1 MISCRLFNL
10 AMVGFVVVLCCCPAR
25 SLYRLSPVEERFVK
39 MCFAMDQLKA
49 PLPPHPLHWK
59 WCGDLCWIWKGIS
72 PLEIGDGSC
81 DFQLHPLL
89 SSSLSSQNLL
99 VVCCLLCPTTS
110 VGFWNPVALSLQL
123 LLSSCQAAS
132 VITAP
137 SFVPPCLF
145 SGKSSCC
152 WSFWKVTLA
161 RPGLH
166 FLSKRGTKKKR
177 IFLC

>member
-1 MISCRLFNL
+1 
-10 AMVGFVVVLCCCPAR
+10 MVSIVPC
-25 SLYRLSPVEERFVK
+25 LYRLSPVEESFVK
-39 MCFAMDQLKA
+39 MCFAMEQLKA
-49 PLPPHPLHWK
+49 PLPPHPLHWE
-59 WCGDLCWIWKGIS
+59 WCDVGHLCWIWKGIS
-72 PLEIGDGSC
+72 PLEIGERSC
-81 DFQLHPLL
+81 DSQLRPLL

-152 WSFWKVTLA
+152 WSFWKVHSCEAWLA
-161 RPGLH
+161 FP
-166 FLSKRGTKKKR
+166 FKKGYK
-177 IFLC
+177 